1 MYKKLL
7 VFSFALI
14 LVVSLVLA
22 GCSSTPSSTSTAPAV
37 SKPATTTTSA
47 PPAPVSSSPAATQAT
62 TTTTTAAPTTTA
74 SGPTFNLRYVTQ
86 WVENSAYFQT
96 ARAPILKEIET
107 KSNGRIKFT
116 VFGGA
121 TLGAPADH
129 YDIIRTGKAD
139 IGDSNTGYTPGR
151 FNFSEIFTIPGAYTG
166 AKTSQDLADLVLTV
180 SDSMVFKTDF
190 SDTVAVSAN
199 QTQPFLIYTSN
210 KQIKTLEDMKGLKLR
225 HPGGLTSPAVAA
237 LGGTPINMAMQDM
250 YTSLQTGVIDGA
262 VIGPSGVLTVKLQE
276 VLKYTTRFNMGYAYQ
291 VFAVNKDTW
300 AKLPP
305 DLQQIIKD
313 ATRKAEIYEQ
323 TMFGVD
329 DPTVS
334 NYLTND
340 RKGTSYTLPDSEA
353 ARWVAA
359 IKPVVTKWQADIT
372 AKNLPAE
379 DLIKLVRTE
388 AQKRTIAFPY

>member
-7 VFSFALI
+7 VFCFALI

-22 GCSSTPSSTSTAPAV
+22 GCSSTPSSTPTTPAA
-37 SKPATTTTSA
+37 SKLTTTATST
-47 PPAPVSSSPAATQAT
+47 PTSPVSSTPTATQA
-62 TTTTTAAPTTTA
+62 PTSTA
-74 SGPTFNLRYVTQ
+74 SGQTFNLRYVTQ

-96 ARAPILKEIET
+96 ARAPILKEIEQ

-139 IGDSNTGYTPGR
+139 MGDSNTGYTPGR
-151 FNFSEIFTIPGAYTG
+151 FNFSEIFTVPGAFSG
-166 AKTSQDLADLVLTV
+166 AKTSQDLTDLVLAV
-180 SDSMVFKTDF
+180 SDAMIFKTDF
-190 SDTVAVSAN
+190 TDTVPVSAN
-199 QTQPFLIYTSN
+199 QTQPFLIYTAN
-210 KQIKTLEDMKGLKLR
+210 KQVKTLEDLKALKLR
-225 HPGGLTSPAVAA
+225 HPGGLTSPTIAA
-237 LGGTPINMAMQDM
+237 LGATPINMAMQDM
-250 YTSLQTGVIDGA
+250 YTSMQTGVIDGA

-323 TMFGVD
+323 TMFAID
-329 DPTVS
+329 DPTIS
-334 NYLTND
+334 NYLTNE
-340 RKGTSYTLPDSEA
+340 RKGISYTLPDAES
-353 ARWVAA
+353 ARWITA
-359 IKPVVTKWQADIT
+359 IKPVVAKWQADVT

-388 AQKRTIAFPY
+388 AQKRNISFPY